1 MYLLSVFQHI
11 FLDADKIL
19 SCRTS
24 GQISSGAVAS
34 FSVCSINLMKE
45 SSSSNNVFFHS
56 SEIPGFAKQ
65 LAMVEVFTFCHS
77 N

>member
-1 MYLLSVFQHI
+1 MYMLPVFQHI
-11 FLDADKIL
+11 FLDADNFL

-45 SSSSNNVFFHS
+45 SSSSSKVFFHS
-56 SEIPGFAKQ
+56 SEIPGFAK
-65 LAMVEVFTFCHS
+65 
-77 N
+77 